1 MVDIWRAGRFISDEA
16 SEFGQLADALRALQ
30 ATVSGVQ
37 VPVEVAKPAR
47 LNLERLT
54 GVLEPYSVSEAVQ
67 ATDRIPGIPGQAQT
81 LMPRGAHREA
91 DELRLVGQVT
101 FGRYYRADSARP
113 TTAAPS
119 H

>member
-1 MVDIWRAGRFISDEA
+1 MSDEA

-37 VPVEVAKPAR
+37 FPAEVAKRAR
-47 LNLERLT
+47 LDLEKLT
-54 GVLEPYSVSEAVQ
+54 GVLEPYAVPEAVQ
-67 ATDRIPGIPGQAQT
+67 ATGRIPGIPGRAQP
-81 LMPRGAHREA
+81 LIPRGANGEA

-113 TTAAPS
+113 TAAPS